1 MQNIGSQAAIEST
14 EDITKVL
21 EGTDLC
27 FITAGMGGGTGSG
40 AAPVISEI
48 SKEIAGAL
56 TIAIVTKPF
65 AFEGRRRMK
74 QATEAIEQL
83 RQHVDTVIVV
93 SNNKLLEMIPEGTSV
108 QDAFHVV
115 SVSISKSM
123 IMIRLQCC
131 ILTNELGG

>member
-115 SVSISKSM
+115 SVSIAKSM